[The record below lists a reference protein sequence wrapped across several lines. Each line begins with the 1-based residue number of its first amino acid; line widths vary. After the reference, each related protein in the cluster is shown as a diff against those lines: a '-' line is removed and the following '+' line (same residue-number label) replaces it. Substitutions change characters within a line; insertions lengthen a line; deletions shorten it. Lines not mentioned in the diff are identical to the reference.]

1 MARNV
6 EEEQCEEESTVNASA
21 AFEREQAIRI
31 KRDSC
36 AHSWAMAV
44 GGHWVPLPWK
54 DTADAV
60 SVVLWIKERMGRVVA
75 VHVEL

>member
-1 MARNV
+1 M
-6 EEEQCEEESTVNASA
+6 NASLA
-21 AFEREQAIRI
+21 GDGDEVIRI
-31 KRDSC
+31 KRDSL
-36 AHSWAMAV
+36 ANSWAMAV

-60 SVVLWIKERMGRVVA
+60 RVVLWIKERMGRVVA

>member
-1 MARNV
+1 M
-6 EEEQCEEESTVNASA
+6 NASLA
-21 AFEREQAIRI
+21 GDGDEEIRI
-31 KRDSC
+31 KRDSL
-36 AHSWAMAV
+36 AHSWVMAV

-60 SVVLWIKERMGRVVA
+60 RVVLWIKERMGRAVA